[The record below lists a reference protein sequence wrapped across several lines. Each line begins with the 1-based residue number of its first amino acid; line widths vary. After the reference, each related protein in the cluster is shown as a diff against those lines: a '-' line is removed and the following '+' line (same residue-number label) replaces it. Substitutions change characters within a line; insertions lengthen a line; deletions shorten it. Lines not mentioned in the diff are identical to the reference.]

1 MASERD
7 IRAFRV
13 MGRVQG
19 VGFRWW
25 ARRQAVDLGLTGSV
39 RNAGDGS
46 VEVVASGAS
55 AKLDALEAALC
66 KGPAMAEV
74 EEVRREAVLD
84 RARLL
89 GFEILR

>member
-1 MASERD
+1 
-7 IRAFRV
+7 
-13 MGRVQG
+13 

-25 ARRQAVDLGLTGSV
+25 TRKHAVDLGLTGSV

-46 VEVVASGAS
+46 VEVVASGPAS
-55 AKLDALEAALC
+55 SLDALEAALA

-74 EEVRREAVLD
+74 EDVRREAVLD